1 MKRPIS
7 LRWGLLT
14 TIVVCWVVPI
24 IVVVIVAG
32 ILLNGYYEGFLR
44 QTVQTSAESAMRQ
57 IELRLNAT
65 LEASKAVSYDGDV
78 RGAYKRYLADH
89 DDVALHGAVTE
100 YLSNEFGRDANFK
113 AVFIRFLDDDIGT
126 EPYVIS
132 QGIANYH
139 LLQRYRNGIRE
150 QAVAVVA
157 DRDTGIYFE
166 TIDGELCMVR
176 NLMSS
181 SFEPYAVLVM
191 LCDASVLFQSL
202 EAITNISD
210 AQISIDGTVIDL
222 SETGAMQ
229 PTRTPVPDTAT
240 MMEMEYHS
248 SASGH
253 TLSLSA
259 EIMGLN
265 LWGALPGLRWAI
277 ALILLLGLPIIAVI
291 IGLFYR
297 HVTRPVE
304 TLVAAANHMQA
315 GHRGYQISERPRSLE
330 FQKLYSHFNS
340 MSTELKAQFDRI
352 YLEQQALQ
360 QAKIKA
366 LQSQINPH
374 FLNNTLEIIN
384 WEARLANNERV
395 SAMIDALSTML
406 NAAMDRDGRAVI
418 ALREELG
425 YVDAY
430 LYIIKERLGERL
442 DIVKQIDE
450 QLLDIPIP
458 RLILQP
464 LVENAV
470 EHDISG
476 QHRGK
481 LVLRVY
487 HEAERLFL
495 EVEHNG
501 VISERD
507 GENIRQLLSGPP
519 QHSEQVQKTGSVG
532 LRNVN
537 QRLRLLYGENSTLSI
552 EQIGPEQILARIAM
566 PLNGQM
572 HKQ

>member
-1 MKRPIS
+1 
-7 LRWGLLT
+7 
-14 TIVVCWVVPI
+14 
-24 IVVVIVAG
+24 
-32 ILLNGYYEGFLR
+32 
-44 QTVQTSAESAMRQ
+44 
-57 IELRLNAT
+57 
-65 LEASKAVSYDGDV
+65 
-78 RGAYKRYLADH
+78 
-89 DDVALHGAVTE
+89 
-100 YLSNEFGRDANFK
+100 
-113 AVFIRFLDDDIGT
+113 
-126 EPYVIS
+126 
-132 QGIANYH
+132 
-139 LLQRYRNGIRE
+139 
-150 QAVAVVA
+150 
-157 DRDTGIYFE
+157 
-166 TIDGELCMVR
+166 
-176 NLMSS
+176 
-181 SFEPYAVLVM
+181 
-191 LCDASVLFQSL
+191 
-202 EAITNISD
+202 
-210 AQISIDGTVIDL
+210 
-222 SETGAMQ
+222 
-229 PTRTPVPDTAT
+229 
-240 MMEMEYHS
+240 
-248 SASGH
+248 
-253 TLSLSA
+253 
-259 EIMGLN
+259 
-265 LWGALPGLRWAI
+265 
-277 ALILLLGLPIIAVI
+277 
-291 IGLFYR
+291 
-297 HVTRPVE
+297 
-304 TLVAAANHMQA
+304 
-315 GHRGYQISERPRSLE
+315 
-330 FQKLYSHFNS
+330 
-340 MSTELKAQFDRI
+340 
-352 YLEQQALQ
+352 
-360 QAKIKA
+360 
-366 LQSQINPH
+366 
-374 FLNNTLEIIN
+374 
-384 WEARLANNERV
+384 
-395 SAMIDALSTML
+395 MIDALSTML

-495 EVEHNG
+495 DVEHNG